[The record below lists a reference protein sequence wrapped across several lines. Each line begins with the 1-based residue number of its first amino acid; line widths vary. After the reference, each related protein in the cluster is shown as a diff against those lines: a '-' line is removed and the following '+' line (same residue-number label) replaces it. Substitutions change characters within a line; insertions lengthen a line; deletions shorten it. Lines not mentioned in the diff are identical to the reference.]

1 MKKKFNLLCGLVF
14 LSYLFS
20 DGGLFA
26 ARVVNSGGSRSP
38 NSRSSGRTTSSSS
51 SSNSSDI
58 SGSVLRFLN
67 SVHLD
72 KLYYDESYSLSTM
85 LLPSVYN
92 YYYTNGTAKLDEKFC
107 FGPYMKLVG
116 MDSSGAMDVVSAEGE
131 IKCVDLLPKYSY
143 SVSLLNGTNS
153 QISSV
158 VDNSGLSSDR
168 RKLYVTRAGNLIA
181 SMYLE
186 SEIFVDVS
194 EYEKKINSAVQTAR
208 EKCGAFVN
216 DMEKL
221 KSQITYG
228 VSLTSGVGSVLSTG
242 STVVGALS
250 LKNTKDAIYY
260 HDAEKSLGTKNES
273 IGQGLYGEKE
283 KLEKEVVKLNAEI
296 ESIDS
301 DISNL
306 EEGQIILSKNTDSN
320 GVSTIKYGTIE
331 DRRTKLTAEKDGLEQ
346 VIAKQTKERT
356 TIKNSYDNLAC
367 ENKLSDNKTNEEN
380 LANAKKAVLGL
391 NDSIDVLMK
400 DLGELDADNNET
412 DSALKDAKMSAISK
426 LKSQKEEKEKTIK
439 ELNNKINDAK
449 ENVDKCNDYKS
460 QMDDIDKVIE
470 DLKIKL
476 KDVNDQL
483 EKSESGQIENEVKQ
497 EKESEKTN
505 KSVILAQKN
514 AELESISS
522 KQAIVDSNKTKIY
535 ELRDASGK
543 ALASAKDFDKW
554 QVGLSAASSLASG
567 TASVVSFVSLAT
579 IEDAIT
585 NLKQCEDSIRTL
597 NNAYSS
603 YNAEVSG
610 MED

>member
-260 HDAEKSLGTKNES
+260 DDAMDDE
-273 IGQGLYGEKE
+273 
-283 KLEKEVVKLNAEI
+283 
-296 ESIDS
+296 
-301 DISNL
+301 
-306 EEGQIILSKNTDSN
+306 
-320 GVSTIKYGTIE
+320 
-331 DRRTKLTAEKDGLEQ
+331 
-346 VIAKQTKERT
+346 
-356 TIKNSYDNLAC
+356 
-367 ENKLSDNKTNEEN
+367 LSDVEDTVRGREQKLYEISEEIKSPGAQNNEEY
-380 LANAKKAVLGL
+380 KKKLKEEYDQV
-391 NDSIDVLMK
+391 DS
-400 DLGELDADNNET
+400 ELTKYMNET
-412 DSALKDAKMSAISK
+412 DYFNR
-426 LKSQKEEKEKTIK
+426 KSKEERLETARDEASKT
-439 ELNNKINDAK
+439 
-449 ENVDKCNDYKS
+449 
-460 QMDDIDKVIE
+460 
-470 DLKIKL
+470 
-476 KDVNDQL
+476 
-483 EKSESGQIENEVKQ
+483 
-497 EKESEKTN
+497 
-505 KSVILAQKN
+505 
-514 AELESISS
+514 
-522 KQAIVDSNKTKIY
+522 
-535 ELRDASGK
+535 
-543 ALASAKDFDKW
+543 AKDFDKW